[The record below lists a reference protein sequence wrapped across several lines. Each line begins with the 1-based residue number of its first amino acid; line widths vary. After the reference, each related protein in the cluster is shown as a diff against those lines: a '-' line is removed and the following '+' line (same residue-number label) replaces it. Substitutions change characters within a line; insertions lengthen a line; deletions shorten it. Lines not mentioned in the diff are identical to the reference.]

1 MYSVR
6 LISWEVMKALTLAF
20 LGLLAVK
27 GVSSF
32 AAKRQAKRGKH
43 LALMTTALYLI
54 TLALVV
60 LGARAIGY
68 NLAAEV
74 YRWTSE
80 ANLNQSK
87 LPEAYSNALR
97 AVALRPGVIAN
108 WRTLARAKIALHQF
122 ESLLDDAP
130 AFRSLTDGDLDE
142 EDAYNFSLCYFYLG
156 QYDKLIPATERLIQ
170 RNRSYAAPYVLQGLA
185 YTALGKHAEAEWS
198 FLVVLQIFP
207 TNEAA
212 FEGLVHDYF
221 LAGNRQRA
229 LDLLNE
235 SAKFRFPPEARAR
248 FENLKRLYA
257 Q

>member
-6 LISWEVMKALTLAF
+6 LICWEVMKALTLAF
-20 LGLLAVK
+20 LGLLAAK

-32 AAKRQAKRGKH
+32 AAERQAKRGKH
-43 LALMTTALYLI
+43 LALTTALYLI

-74 YRWTSE
+74 YRWTSDR
-80 ANLNQSK
+80 NLSQSQM
-87 LPEAYSNALR
+87 EQAYSNAMR

-108 WRTLARAKIALHQF
+108 WRTLARTKIALHQF
-122 ESLLDDAP
+122 ESLLDDAS
-130 AFRSLTDGDLDE
+130 AFRSLTGGDLDE
-142 EDAYNFSLCYFYLG
+142 EDAYNFSVCYFYLG
-156 QYDKLIPATERLIQ
+156 QYDKLILATERLIQ

-185 YTALGKHAEAEWS
+185 YSALGKHAEAEWS
-198 FLVVLQIFP
+198 FLAVLQIFP
-207 TNEAA
+207 TNQAA
-212 FEGLVHDYF
+212 LEGLAHDYF
-221 LAGNRQRA
+221 LAGNRRRA
-229 LDLLNE
+229 LELLDE